1 MMLTKNGIQYTERS
15 DAWNNGYADGIM
27 GYGKDDDYVQ
37 EMEYKQDIE
46 EYLEGF
52 LIGLD
57 AYDIMNNS

>member
-1 MMLTKNGIQYTERS
+1 MLTKNSIQYTERS
-15 DAWNNGYADGIM
+15 DSWNNGYTDGIM
-27 GYGKDDDYVQ
+27 GYGQDDDYVK

-46 EYLEGF
+46 EYLDGF